1 MPRKLRKNIRKRK
14 GALKHPIVKLTPQQQ
29 LQQQMMNDPTMLQ
42 QMSSNPMLL
51 NRVIGAQSGGLRA
64 ALLAKMAGYG
74 GAADGTAYNPQSQM
88 NLSSLKNQITDV
100 KKSNIDIQKQI
111 SENEKKLEYDRHTK
125 KLNELNVEKK
135 KKEEQ
140 LKELSTEEYAKKV
153 SEKAAEVAK
162 MEQDVINLKNHTT
175 QYKVL
180 KDEEIKQKALKTYMD
195 SDEYKNEV
203 EANVKAEKLLQ
214 LQNQT
219 VQYENLAQESK
230 NNDEAMQKAMK
241 SSEYIKANNDWLD
254 AQANAKAAQLIG
266 SIRTK
271 IQADEDSSNEALM
284 NADFKNAFEAL
295 HSKVKLVND
304 FSSGKKLKS
313 EGFDK
318 ELKEVAQNMTKIT
331 DAATRQAV
339 QSAYDAVRAT
349 VVESQEKELQQ
360 TKTDLVNAFLKTK
373 SQVGHYAADGTYVPA
388 GGTYIPAG
396 GTYIPAG
403 GTYIL
408 ASGTYIPPNSPREA
422 PAPGLPKTFTSSH
435 GHRHRHAPKPTQQP
449 TVQNP
454 APQPT
459 VQNPAPQPKP
469 AQQPTVQNPAPQ
481 PKPAQQPPPQPAPQ
495 PKPAQQPPP
504 QPAQQPPPQPA
515 QQPPPQPA
523 PQQPQTE
530 QGHKRSR
537 EKGNQEFLKMLK
549 ENYSYPDT
557 LDFSDRYKEAIRK
570 FKEGNTDP
578 NLFSFMVQHQ
588 MGYNFKPGK
597 YKLAKGYDLIA
608 YHPNDM
614 DEFTPRYLVSELN
627 DNSTL
632 FMKRV
637 KNRDGTKEERVMN
650 ADDLER
656 EFVKNGLGIYEMP
669 ADEVQET
676 QQEEV
681 QIQPDMEEI
690 VQQQQ
695 LEEPEGNEQ
704 VPPLETNFTE
714 LDEDLE
720 QPKNLD
726 PQQVYAENMES
737 FQESKKNSADIVE
750 EYRKMFTDIQKTPT
764 SDENIQHRMEVLKEN
779 VRKYNNPFYLRPY
792 NVQSL
797 AELGENK
804 RLNFNKT
811 YRNET
816 LFKVH
821 SEPNQYGN
829 KPTFVS
835 ADYGT
840 TMKWGHKAN
849 PDRWFINLQPQ
860 FQEVVDAM
868 EVNSEPDITG
878 IFSAALMPLKDM
890 KDADILDQ
898 YEMNMAE
905 GNITPDVLEH
915 LSQRTTQNHRD
926 GIFGEEFRKK
936 VREREGREP
945 IVHDLANESLQNVIK
960 TYFADNELRRDEYLR
975 KLKWTVP
982 NEMLVLKNMFLDKIK
997 PTTEIN
1003 DARLKH
1009 WVKAFPFT
1017 KDIIGN
1023 MERKPEWLQKHIFG
1037 NELIPYGQAIFE
1049 ELEPET
1055 QERVMQTIRE
1065 DSNTNYDKIF
1075 LGYRLPEMGDQS
1087 PKAKGTWE
1095 IYNIL
1100 GEHEAKM
1107 QQLEAEGKLPKAT
1120 PKKKS
1125 RTK

>member
-195 SDEYKNEV
+195 SDEYKKEV

-230 NNDEAMQKAMK
+230 NNDAAMQKAMK
-241 SSEYIKANNDWLD
+241 SADIIKANNDWLD

-318 ELKEVAQNMTKIT
+318 ELREVAQNMTKIT

-360 TKTDLVNAFLKTK
+360 TKTDLVNAFLRTK

-388 GGTYIPAG
+388 GGTYI
-396 GTYIPAG
+396 
-403 GTYIL
+403 L
-408 ASGTYIPPNSPREA
+408 ASGTYIPPNPPREA

-435 GHRHRHAPKPTQQP
+435 GHRHRHAQQQQPTQQP
-449 TVQNP
+449 TVQN
-454 APQPT
+454 
-459 VQNPAPQPKP
+459 P

-481 PKPAQQPPPQPAPQ
+481 QQPKPTVQN
-495 PKPAQQPPP
+495 PAQQPPP

-515 QQPPPQPA
+515 QQPA
-523 PQQPQTE
+523 QTE
-530 QGHKRSR
+530 Q
-537 EKGNQEFLKMLK
+537 GNQEFLKMLK
-549 ENYSYPDT
+549 KKYGYPDT

-578 NLFSFMVQHQ
+578 NLFSFMAQHQ
-588 MGYNFKPGK
+588 IGYNLKPGK

-614 DEFTPRYLVSELN
+614 NEFTPRYLVSEIN
-627 DNSTL
+627 DDSTL

-637 KNRDGTKEERVMN
+637 KNRDGTKEERLMN
-650 ADDLER
+650 ADDLNR
-656 EFVKNGLGIYEMP
+656 ELVKNGLGIYEMP

-676 QQEEV
+676 PQEEV

-726 PQQVYAENMES
+726 PQQ
-737 FQESKKNSADIVE
+737 
-750 EYRKMFTDIQKTPT
+750 
-764 SDENIQHRMEVLKEN
+764 
-779 VRKYNNPFYLRPY
+779 
-792 NVQSL
+792 
-797 AELGENK
+797 
-804 RLNFNKT
+804 
-811 YRNET
+811 
-816 LFKVH
+816 
-821 SEPNQYGN
+821 
-829 KPTFVS
+829 
-835 ADYGT
+835 
-840 TMKWGHKAN
+840 
-849 PDRWFINLQPQ
+849 
-860 FQEVVDAM
+860 
-868 EVNSEPDITG
+868 
-878 IFSAALMPLKDM
+878 
-890 KDADILDQ
+890 
-898 YEMNMAE
+898 
-905 GNITPDVLEH
+905 
-915 LSQRTTQNHRD
+915 
-926 GIFGEEFRKK
+926 
-936 VREREGREP
+936 
-945 IVHDLANESLQNVIK
+945 
-960 TYFADNELRRDEYLR
+960 
-975 KLKWTVP
+975 
-982 NEMLVLKNMFLDKIK
+982 
-997 PTTEIN
+997 
-1003 DARLKH
+1003 
-1009 WVKAFPFT
+1009 
-1017 KDIIGN
+1017 
-1023 MERKPEWLQKHIFG
+1023 
-1037 NELIPYGQAIFE
+1037 
-1049 ELEPET
+1049 
-1055 QERVMQTIRE
+1055 
-1065 DSNTNYDKIF
+1065 
-1075 LGYRLPEMGDQS
+1075 
-1087 PKAKGTWE
+1087 
-1095 IYNIL
+1095 
-1100 GEHEAKM
+1100 
-1107 QQLEAEGKLPKAT
+1107 
-1120 PKKKS
+1120 
-1125 RTK
+1125 

>member
-1 MPRKLRKNIRKRK
+1 
-14 GALKHPIVKLTPQQQ
+14 
-29 LQQQMMNDPTMLQ
+29 
-42 QMSSNPMLL
+42 
-51 NRVIGAQSGGLRA
+51 
-64 ALLAKMAGYG
+64 
-74 GAADGTAYNPQSQM
+74 
-88 NLSSLKNQITDV
+88 
-100 KKSNIDIQKQI
+100 
-111 SENEKKLEYDRHTK
+111 
-125 KLNELNVEKK
+125 
-135 KKEEQ
+135 
-140 LKELSTEEYAKKV
+140 
-153 SEKAAEVAK
+153 
-162 MEQDVINLKNHTT
+162 
-175 QYKVL
+175 
-180 KDEEIKQKALKTYMD
+180 MD
-195 SDEYKNEV
+195 SDEYKKEV

-230 NNDEAMQKAMK
+230 NDDAAMQKAMK
-241 SSEYIKANNDWLD
+241 SAEYIKANNDWLD

-295 HSKVKLVND
+295 HSKVKQVND

-396 GTYIPAG
+396 GTYI
-403 GTYIL
+403 L
-408 ASGTYIPPNSPREA
+408 ASGTYIPPNPPREA

-435 GHRHRHAPKPTQQP
+435 GHRHRHAPKPAQQP
-449 TVQNP
+449 P
-454 APQPT
+454 PQ
-459 VQNPAPQPKP
+459 P
-469 AQQPTVQNPAPQ
+469 AQQPTVQNPAQ
-481 PKPAQQPPPQPAPQ
+481 QPAPQ
-495 PKPAQQPPP
+495 Q

-515 QQPPPQPA
+515 QQPTVQNPA
-523 PQQPQTE
+523 QQQPQTE

-537 EKGNQEFLKMLK
+537 EQGNQDFLKMLK
-549 ENYSYPDT
+549 EDYGYPDT

-570 FKEGNTDP
+570 FKEGNTDL

-614 DEFTPRYLVSELN
+614 TEFTPRYLVSEIN
-627 DNSTL
+627 DNSTI

-650 ADDLER
+650 ADDLNR
-656 EFVKNGLGIYEMP
+656 ELVKNGLGIYEMP

-676 QQEEV
+676 PQEEV

-726 PQQVYAENMES
+726 PQQEYEVNMES

-750 EYRKMFTDIQKTPT
+750 EYRKMFADIQKTPT

-779 VRKYNNPFYLRPY
+779 VRKYNNPFYLRAF

-797 AELGENK
+797 DELGENK

-821 SEPNQYGN
+821 SEPNQDGN

-840 TMKWGHKAN
+840 TMRWGHKAN
-849 PDRWFINLQPQ
+849 PDRWFINLHTIPRS
-860 FQEVVDAM
+860 VDAM
-868 EVNSEPDITG
+868 EVNGEPDIAG
-878 IFSAALMPLKDM
+878 ILSAALMPLKDM
-890 KDADILDQ
+890 KH
-898 YEMNMAE
+898 AE
-905 GNITPDVLEH
+905 
-915 LSQRTTQNHRD
+915 
-926 GIFGEEFRKK
+926 
-936 VREREGREP
+936 
-945 IVHDLANESLQNVIK
+945 
-960 TYFADNELRRDEYLR
+960 Y
-975 KLKWTVP
+975 
-982 NEMLVLKNMFLDKIK
+982 
-997 PTTEIN
+997 
-1003 DARLKH
+1003 
-1009 WVKAFPFT
+1009 
-1017 KDIIGN
+1017 
-1023 MERKPEWLQKHIFG
+1023 
-1037 NELIPYGQAIFE
+1037 
-1049 ELEPET
+1049 
-1055 QERVMQTIRE
+1055 
-1065 DSNTNYDKIF
+1065 
-1075 LGYRLPEMGDQS
+1075 
-1087 PKAKGTWE
+1087 
-1095 IYNIL
+1095 
-1100 GEHEAKM
+1100 
-1107 QQLEAEGKLPKAT
+1107 
-1120 PKKKS
+1120 
-1125 RTK
+1125 

>member
-14 GALKHPIVKLTPQQQ
+14 RALKHPIVKLTPQQQ

-195 SDEYKNEV
+195 SDEYKKEV

-230 NNDEAMQKAMK
+230 NNDAAMQKAMK
-241 SSEYIKANNDWLD
+241 SAEYIKANNDWLD

-313 EGFDK
+313 EGFDN
-318 ELKEVAQNMTKIT
+318 ELREVAQNMTKIT

-388 GGTYIPAG
+388 GGTYIP
-396 GTYIPAG
+396 P
-403 GTYIL
+403 
-408 ASGTYIPPNSPREA
+408 
-422 PAPGLPKTFTSSH
+422 
-435 GHRHRHAPKPTQQP
+435 
-449 TVQNP
+449 
-454 APQPT
+454 
-459 VQNPAPQPKP
+459 
-469 AQQPTVQNPAPQ
+469 
-481 PKPAQQPPPQPAPQ
+481 
-495 PKPAQQPPP
+495 
-504 QPAQQPPPQPA
+504 
-515 QQPPPQPA
+515 
-523 PQQPQTE
+523 
-530 QGHKRSR
+530 
-537 EKGNQEFLKMLK
+537 
-549 ENYSYPDT
+549 
-557 LDFSDRYKEAIRK
+557 
-570 FKEGNTDP
+570 
-578 NLFSFMVQHQ
+578 
-588 MGYNFKPGK
+588 
-597 YKLAKGYDLIA
+597 
-608 YHPNDM
+608 
-614 DEFTPRYLVSELN
+614 
-627 DNSTL
+627 
-632 FMKRV
+632 
-637 KNRDGTKEERVMN
+637 
-650 ADDLER
+650 
-656 EFVKNGLGIYEMP
+656 
-669 ADEVQET
+669 DEVQET
-676 QQEEV
+676 PQEEV

-704 VPPLETNFTE
+704 VPPLET
-714 LDEDLE
+714 
-720 QPKNLD
+720 
-726 PQQVYAENMES
+726 
-737 FQESKKNSADIVE
+737 
-750 EYRKMFTDIQKTPT
+750 
-764 SDENIQHRMEVLKEN
+764 
-779 VRKYNNPFYLRPY
+779 
-792 NVQSL
+792 
-797 AELGENK
+797 
-804 RLNFNKT
+804 
-811 YRNET
+811 
-816 LFKVH
+816 
-821 SEPNQYGN
+821 
-829 KPTFVS
+829 
-835 ADYGT
+835 
-840 TMKWGHKAN
+840 
-849 PDRWFINLQPQ
+849 
-860 FQEVVDAM
+860 
-868 EVNSEPDITG
+868 
-878 IFSAALMPLKDM
+878 
-890 KDADILDQ
+890 
-898 YEMNMAE
+898 
-905 GNITPDVLEH
+905 
-915 LSQRTTQNHRD
+915 
-926 GIFGEEFRKK
+926 
-936 VREREGREP
+936 
-945 IVHDLANESLQNVIK
+945 
-960 TYFADNELRRDEYLR
+960 
-975 KLKWTVP
+975 
-982 NEMLVLKNMFLDKIK
+982 
-997 PTTEIN
+997 TEIN
-1003 DARLKH
+1003 DARLKR

-1037 NELIPYGQAIFE
+1037 NELIPYGQALFE

-1087 PKAKGTWE
+1087 PKAKRTWE

>member
-14 GALKHPIVKLTPQQQ
+14 RALKHPIVKLTPQQQ

-195 SDEYKNEV
+195 SDEYKKEV

-230 NNDEAMQKAMK
+230 NNDAAMQKAMK
-241 SSEYIKANNDWLD
+241 SAEYIKANNDWLD

-313 EGFDK
+313 EGFDN
-318 ELKEVAQNMTKIT
+318 ELREVAQNMTKIT

-339 QSAYDAVRAT
+339 QSAYDSVRAT

-388 GGTYIPAG
+388 GGTYIP
-396 GTYIPAG
+396 
-403 GTYIL
+403 
-408 ASGTYIPPNSPREA
+408 PNPPREA

-449 TVQNP
+449 TQQPTVQNTAP
-454 APQPT
+454 QPTVQNTAPQPTVQNTAAQPTVQNTAPQPT
-459 VQNPAPQPKP
+459 VQNPAPQP
-469 AQQPTVQNPAPQ
+469 
-481 PKPAQQPPPQPAPQ
+481 
-495 PKPAQQPPP
+495 
-504 QPAQQPPPQPA
+504 
-515 QQPPPQPA
+515 
-523 PQQPQTE
+523 QTE

-537 EKGNQEFLKMLK
+537 EQGNQEFLKMLK
-549 ENYSYPDT
+549 ENYGYPDT

-614 DEFTPRYLVSELN
+614 DEFTPRYLVSEIN
-627 DNSTL
+627 DNSTI

-650 ADDLER
+650 ADGLNR
-656 EFVKNGLGIYEMP
+656 ELVKNGLGIYEMP

-676 QQEEV
+676 PQEEV

-726 PQQVYAENMES
+726 PQQEYAENME
-737 FQESKKNSADIVE
+737 
-750 EYRKMFTDIQKTPT
+750 
-764 SDENIQHRMEVLKEN
+764 
-779 VRKYNNPFYLRPY
+779 
-792 NVQSL
+792 
-797 AELGENK
+797 
-804 RLNFNKT
+804 
-811 YRNET
+811 
-816 LFKVH
+816 
-821 SEPNQYGN
+821 
-829 KPTFVS
+829 
-835 ADYGT
+835 
-840 TMKWGHKAN
+840 
-849 PDRWFINLQPQ
+849 
-860 FQEVVDAM
+860 
-868 EVNSEPDITG
+868 
-878 IFSAALMPLKDM
+878 
-890 KDADILDQ
+890 
-898 YEMNMAE
+898 
-905 GNITPDVLEH
+905 
-915 LSQRTTQNHRD
+915 
-926 GIFGEEFRKK
+926 
-936 VREREGREP
+936 
-945 IVHDLANESLQNVIK
+945 
-960 TYFADNELRRDEYLR
+960 
-975 KLKWTVP
+975 
-982 NEMLVLKNMFLDKIK
+982 
-997 PTTEIN
+997 
-1003 DARLKH
+1003 
-1009 WVKAFPFT
+1009 
-1017 KDIIGN
+1017 
-1023 MERKPEWLQKHIFG
+1023 
-1037 NELIPYGQAIFE
+1037 
-1049 ELEPET
+1049 
-1055 QERVMQTIRE
+1055 
-1065 DSNTNYDKIF
+1065 
-1075 LGYRLPEMGDQS
+1075 
-1087 PKAKGTWE
+1087 
-1095 IYNIL
+1095 
-1100 GEHEAKM
+1100 
-1107 QQLEAEGKLPKAT
+1107 
-1120 PKKKS
+1120 
-1125 RTK
+1125 

>member
-14 GALKHPIVKLTPQQQ
+14 RALKHPIVKLTPQQQ
-29 LQQQMMNDPTMLQ
+29 LQQQMLNDPTMLQ

-51 NRVIGAQSGGLRA
+51 NRVVGAQSGGLRA

-175 QYKVL
+175 QYKIL

-195 SDEYKNEV
+195 SDEYKKEV

-230 NNDEAMQKAMK
+230 NNDAAMQKAMK
-241 SSEYIKANNDWLD
+241 SAEYIKANNDWLD

-271 IQADEDSSNEALM
+271 IQADEDSSNEALT

-388 GGTYIPAG
+388 GGTYIP
-396 GTYIPAG
+396 
-403 GTYIL
+403 
-408 ASGTYIPPNSPREA
+408 PNPPREA

-435 GHRHRHAPKPTQQP
+435 GHRHRHAQQPTQQP

-454 APQPT
+454 AQQQQQQQPT
-459 VQNPAPQPKP
+459 
-469 AQQPTVQNPAPQ
+469 QQPTVQNPAQ
-481 PKPAQQPPPQPAPQ
+481 PSVQNPAQQPPPQP
-495 PKPAQQPPP
+495 
-504 QPAQQPPPQPA
+504 
-515 QQPPPQPA
+515 
-523 PQQPQTE
+523 E

-537 EKGNQEFLKMLK
+537 EQGNQEFLKMLK
-549 ENYSYPDT
+549 EECGFPDT
-557 LDFSDRYKEAIRK
+557 VDFSDRYKEAIGK
-570 FKEGNTDP
+570 FKDGNTDP
-578 NLFSFMVQHQ
+578 NLFSFMAQHQ
-588 MGYNFKPGK
+588 NGYNLKPGK

-614 DEFTPRYLVSELN
+614 DEFTPRYLMSELN
-627 DNSTL
+627 DNST
-632 FMKRV
+632 FVMKRV
-637 KNRDGTKEERVMN
+637 KNRDGTKEQKLMN
-650 ADDLER
+650 ADDVDR
-656 EFVKNGLGIYEMP
+656 EIVKNGLGIYEMP

-676 QQEEV
+676 PQEEIV

-704 VPPLETNFTE
+704 VTPLETNFTE

-726 PQQVYAENMES
+726 PQQEHEVNMES
-737 FQESKKNSADIVE
+737 FQESKKDSADIVE
-750 EYRKMFTDIQKTPT
+750 EYRKMFADIQKTPAP
-764 SDENIQHRMEVLKEN
+764 DENIQHRMEELKKN
-779 VRKYNNPFYLRPY
+779 V
-792 NVQSL
+792 
-797 AELGENK
+797 
-804 RLNFNKT
+804 
-811 YRNET
+811 
-816 LFKVH
+816 
-821 SEPNQYGN
+821 
-829 KPTFVS
+829 
-835 ADYGT
+835 
-840 TMKWGHKAN
+840 
-849 PDRWFINLQPQ
+849 
-860 FQEVVDAM
+860 
-868 EVNSEPDITG
+868 
-878 IFSAALMPLKDM
+878 
-890 KDADILDQ
+890 
-898 YEMNMAE
+898 
-905 GNITPDVLEH
+905 
-915 LSQRTTQNHRD
+915 
-926 GIFGEEFRKK
+926 
-936 VREREGREP
+936 
-945 IVHDLANESLQNVIK
+945 
-960 TYFADNELRRDEYLR
+960 
-975 KLKWTVP
+975 
-982 NEMLVLKNMFLDKIK
+982 
-997 PTTEIN
+997 
-1003 DARLKH
+1003 
-1009 WVKAFPFT
+1009 
-1017 KDIIGN
+1017 
-1023 MERKPEWLQKHIFG
+1023 
-1037 NELIPYGQAIFE
+1037 
-1049 ELEPET
+1049 
-1055 QERVMQTIRE
+1055 
-1065 DSNTNYDKIF
+1065 
-1075 LGYRLPEMGDQS
+1075 
-1087 PKAKGTWE
+1087 
-1095 IYNIL
+1095 
-1100 GEHEAKM
+1100 
-1107 QQLEAEGKLPKAT
+1107 
-1120 PKKKS
+1120 
-1125 RTK
+1125 